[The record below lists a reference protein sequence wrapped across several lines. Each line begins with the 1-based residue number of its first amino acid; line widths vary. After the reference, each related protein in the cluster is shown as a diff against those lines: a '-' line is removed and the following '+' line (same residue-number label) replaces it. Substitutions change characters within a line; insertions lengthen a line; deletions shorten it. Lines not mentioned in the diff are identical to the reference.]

1 MQISHYI
8 DQKPQTWKN
17 LSFSKIILQKKLK
30 FFETFKEFAMDLVLL
45 KSTKMDTL
53 LSSFCP
59 LAHNESQN
67 SKSF

>member
-17 LSFSKIILQKKLK
+17 LGFSKIIFQKKLK
-30 FFETFKEFAMDLVLL
+30 FFETFKEFLMDLVLL
-45 KSTKMDTL
+45 KSTKMDIL
-53 LSSFCP
+53 LTSFCP
-59 LAHNESQN
+59 LTHNESQN